1 MTLSDKLNTLIY
13 MLFVAL
19 VVVFMSILEV
29 FLSIIVVGVGQL
41 GILMC
46 TEMTESPTAC
56 GVAGG
61 ALLMALG
68 RAL

>member
-1 MTLSDKLNTLIY
+1 MTIAAKLHTVIY
-13 MLFVAL
+13 VLFVAL
-19 VVVFMSILEV
+19 AMVFMSILAV
-29 FLSIIVVGVGQL
+29 FLSVVVVGVGQL
-41 GILMC
+41 GILKC